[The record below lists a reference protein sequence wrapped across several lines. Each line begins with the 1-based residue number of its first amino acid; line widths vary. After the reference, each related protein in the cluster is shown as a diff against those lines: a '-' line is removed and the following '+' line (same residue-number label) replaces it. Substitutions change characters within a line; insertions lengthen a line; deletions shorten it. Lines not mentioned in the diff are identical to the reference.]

1 MDKFRDI
8 SGALFAN
15 NNLLNQEDQRRED
28 TDQFTTRRRGNLDV
42 SDVKNIFINFATN
55 RGDNRVDI
63 RCDQF
68 CEIDIVDGIVNNRI
82 TIQVKII
89 DWDCIF

>member
-1 MDKFRDI
+1 
-8 SGALFAN
+8 L
-15 NNLLNQEDQRRED
+15 E
-28 TDQFTTRRRGNLDV
+28 
-42 SDVKNIFINFATN
+42 NIFVDFTTN
-55 RGDNRVDI
+55 RGDNSVNVRDN
-63 RCDQF
+63 QF